1 MCPPIRPP
9 MKTGA
14 AHSKQCMFAM
24 AQADGTRLALID
36 GRALAEK
43 TVVDSQTLSWLTRRN
58 SSIKSLPRNAIA
70 GFGRPDVEFG
80 WRQQDGC
87 AEHRCVA
94 AADLLGER
102 DEKER

>member
-1 MCPPIRPP
+1 
-9 MKTGA
+9 
-14 AHSKQCMFAM
+14 M
-24 AQADGTRLALID
+24 AQADGARLALID

-58 SSIKSLPRNAIA
+58 SSKKSLPRDAIA

-87 AEHRCVA
+87 TEHRCVA
-94 AADLLGER
+94 AADLLCER